1 MDRFKQNIIT
11 TAIDGDPEE
20 SSRRKELARYV
31 RRLSTTPTLVNCFRS
46 ALEEI
51 EKRSQEL
58 LDKGKVAGFVDK
70 GSDSGEALKLIDR
83 LREAIAHYQVSED
96 RFAATSM
103 AYT

>member
-1 MDRFKQNIIT
+1 MDRFKQNIT
-11 TAIDGDPEE
+11 TTTIDADSEE
-20 SSRRKELARYV
+20 TRRREELTRYAC
-31 RRLSTTPTLVNCFRS
+31 RSLTTPTLVNCFRS

-70 GSDSGEALKLIDR
+70 GSDSGEAVKLIER
-83 LREAIAHYQVSED
+83 LREATIHYQVGENC
-96 RFAATSM
+96 FAATSM